1 MKIRALFFIF
11 ILFTLSSCALIQPL
25 EVKSVVCCDIQKALK
40 AETELAFVVKLH
52 NPNDFPVNVK
62 SYCLDVRL
70 NGNTVG
76 TAESK
81 ELTEIQPNKTFSKTV
96 TIKTTS
102 KKLLSG
108 GLMMGLS
115 ALLGNNMTN
124 LEVEIAGSVVGNAK
138 GFSKRV
144 RIREKYPIK
153 LNL

>member
-1 MKIRALFFIF
+1 M
-11 ILFTLSSCALIQPL
+11 
-25 EVKSVVCCDIQKALK
+25 VCCDIPKALN
-40 AETELAFVVKLH
+40 AQTELAFVVKLY
-52 NPNDFPVNVK
+52 NPNDFPINVK

-70 NGNTVG
+70 NGNTLG

-81 ELTEIQPNKTFSKTV
+81 ELTEIEPNKTLSKSI

-102 KKLLSG
+102 KKLMSG

-115 ALLGNNMTN
+115 TLLGGKMNSFD
-124 LEVEIAGSVVGNAK
+124 VEIAGSVVGSAK

-153 LNL
+153 LNF

>member
-1 MKIRALFFIF
+1 MKIRVLFFIF
-11 ILFTLSSCALIQPL
+11 ILFTFSSCALIQPL

-40 AETELAFVVKLH
+40 AETELAFIVKLH

-62 SYCLDVRL
+62 RYCLDIRL
-70 NGNTVG
+70 NGNTLG

-81 ELTEIQPNKTFSKTV
+81 ELTEIQPNKTLSKTV

-115 ALLGNNMTN
+115 ALLGNNMSN

-153 LNL
+153 LNF

>member
-1 MKIRALFFIF
+1 MKIRVLFFISC
-11 ILFTLSSCALIQPL
+11 LLALSSCTLIQPL
-25 EVKSVVCCDIQKALK
+25 EVKSVVCCDIPKALK
-40 AETELAFVVKLH
+40 SETELAFVVKLY

-70 NGNTVG
+70 NGNTLG

-81 ELTEIQPNKTFSKTV
+81 ELTEIQPNKTLSKSI
-96 TIKTTS
+96 TIRTTS
-102 KKLLSG
+102 KKLMSG

-115 ALLGNNMTN
+115 TLLGGKMNSFD
-124 LEVEIAGSVVGNAK
+124 VEIAGSVVGSAK

>member
-1 MKIRALFFIF
+1 
-11 ILFTLSSCALIQPL
+11 
-25 EVKSVVCCDIQKALK
+25 VVCCDIPKALK
-40 AETELAFVVKLH
+40 AETELAFVVKLY

-70 NGNTVG
+70 NGNTLG

-81 ELTEIQPNKTFSKTV
+81 ELTEIQPNKTLSKSI
-96 TIKTTS
+96 TIRTTS
-102 KKLLSG
+102 KKLMSG

-115 ALLGNNMTN
+115 TLLGGKMNSFD
-124 LEVEIAGSVVGNAK
+124 VEIAGSVVASAK

>member
-1 MKIRALFFIF
+1 M
-11 ILFTLSSCALIQPL
+11 LSSCAFIQPL
-25 EVKSVVCCDIQKALK
+25 EVKSVVCCDIKKALK

-52 NPNDFPVNVK
+52 NPNDFPIKVK

-70 NGNTVG
+70 NGNTLG

-81 ELTEIQPNKTFSKTV
+81 ELTEIQPNKTLTKTI

-115 ALLGNNMTN
+115 ALLGNNMTDF
-124 LEVEIAGSVVGNAK
+124 EVEIAGSVVGSAK

-144 RIREKYPIK
+144 RIREKYPIN
-153 LNL
+153 LNF

>member
-1 MKIRALFFIF
+1 MKIRLLFFVSALFA
-11 ILFTLSSCALIQPL
+11 LSSCTLIKPL
-25 EVKSVVCCDIQKALK
+25 EVKSVVCCDIKKALK
-40 AETELAFVVKLH
+40 AETELAFVVKLY
-52 NPNDFPVNVK
+52 NPNDFPVSVK

-70 NGNTVG
+70 NGNTLG

-81 ELTEIQPNKTFSKTV
+81 ELTEIQPNKTLSKTI

-102 KKLLSG
+102 KKLISG

-124 LEVEIAGSVVGNAK
+124 FEVEIAGSVVGKAK
-138 GFSKRV
+138 GFFKRV
-144 RIREKYPIK
+144 RIREKYPIN

>member
-1 MKIRALFFIF
+1 M
-11 ILFTLSSCALIQPL
+11 
-25 EVKSVVCCDIQKALK
+25 VCCDIPKALK
-40 AETELAFVVKLH
+40 SETELAFVVKLY

-70 NGNTVG
+70 NGNTLG

-81 ELTEIQPNKTFSKTV
+81 ELTEIQPNKTLSKSI
-96 TIKTTS
+96 TIRTTS
-102 KKLLSG
+102 KKLMSG

-115 ALLGNNMTN
+115 TLLGGKMNSFD
-124 LEVEIAGSVVGNAK
+124 VEIAGSVVGSAK

>member
-1 MKIRALFFIF
+1 MKIRVLFFISC
-11 ILFTLSSCALIQPL
+11 LLALSSCTLIQPL
-25 EVKSVVCCDIQKALK
+25 EVKSVVCCNIPKALK
-40 AETELAFVVKLH
+40 SETELAFVVKLY

-70 NGNTVG
+70 NGNTLG

-81 ELTEIQPNKTFSKTV
+81 ELTEIQPNKTLSKSI
-96 TIKTTS
+96 TIRTTS
-102 KKLLSG
+102 KKLMSG

-115 ALLGNNMTN
+115 TLLGGKMNSFD
-124 LEVEIAGSVVGNAK
+124 VEIAGSVVGSAK

>member
-1 MKIRALFFIF
+1 M
-11 ILFTLSSCALIQPL
+11 
-25 EVKSVVCCDIQKALK
+25 VCCDIPKALK
-40 AETELAFVVKLH
+40 AETELAFVVKLY

-70 NGNTVG
+70 NGNTLG

-81 ELTEIQPNKTFSKTV
+81 ELTEIQPNKTLSKSI
-96 TIKTTS
+96 TIRTTS
-102 KKLLSG
+102 KKLMSG

-115 ALLGNNMTN
+115 TLLGGKMNSFD
-124 LEVEIAGSVVGNAK
+124 VEIAGSVVGSSK